1 MGARSFSARSSH
13 TSTRLTPTR
22 PMRLIL
28 SVLPR
33 DQLGLFNCHEHSES
47 SSKAC
52 CLRACGH
59 LVRHACMGPAGR
71 IFNGYTDSHSSGYAL
86 HHQLA

>member
-13 TSTRLTPTR
+13 TSTGLTPTR
-22 PMRLIL
+22 PMRLML
-28 SVLPR
+28 PVLPS
-33 DQLGLFNCHEHSES
+33 DQHGLFNRHEHSES

-59 LVRHACMGPAGR
+59 IVRHVRMGPASR
-71 IFNGYTDSHSSGYAL
+71 IFNGYTDCHSSGYAL